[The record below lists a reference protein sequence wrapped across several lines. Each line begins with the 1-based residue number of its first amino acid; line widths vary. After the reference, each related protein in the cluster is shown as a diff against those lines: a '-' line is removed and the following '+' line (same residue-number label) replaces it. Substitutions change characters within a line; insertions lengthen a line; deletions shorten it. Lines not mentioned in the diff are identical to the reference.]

1 MKIQQTLIA
10 VFVCFIVNLSVAEAD
25 SHKEA
30 YKHRPG
36 WHNELH
42 HKWSNFRHRKWHLRW
57 KYQLKAPKAFAPSCT
72 GTVASLTGMHH
83 DLQNYINGPKT
94 PFSSGNST
102 GGTGHGSEHHVKA
115 PEISV
120 ASGTSA
126 IALLAGMLLLTGER
140 ARSRRI

>member
-57 KYQLKAPKAFAPSCT
+57 RYQLKAPKAFTSGGAST
-72 GTVASLTGMHH
+72 FASLSGMHH
-83 DLQNYINGPKT
+83 DFQNHDNGPKT
-94 PFSSGNST
+94 PSTSGNGM
-102 GGTGHGSEHHVKA
+102 GGTGHGSAHHVTA

-140 ARSRRI
+140 TRSRRI